1 MEALLAFVLHASLTI
16 HLILVGVCVYKVWRG
31 QNSLDRLVGADVI
44 GTIALAVLVL
54 IGLIEQNSIYIDAA
68 VGLAALSFIG
78 SIALA
83 KFIAERKVQ

>member
-1 MEALLAFVLHASLTI
+1 MNNILTIVLHASLVI
-16 HLILVGVCVYKVWRG
+16 HLGLVGICVYKVWRG
-31 QNSLDRLVGADVI
+31 ENSVDRLVGADVI

-54 IGLIEQNSIYIDAA
+54 IGLIEKNSIYIDAA

-83 KFIAERKVQ
+83 KFIAERRVQ